1 MHPDYVISP
10 NSLQSDLQPKYASIG
25 VSSLF
30 LNLRS
35 VEGVYASI
43 EGLGEKFDREEQAQA
58 LVEEYQQF
66 MEEYRS
72 QNEGKESPTVL
83 VLMGLPGSYIVA
95 TESSYVGNLVKLA
108 GGVNVYGDGDGQE
121 FLTANTEDMKT
132 KEPDIILR
140 AAHALPEDVVE
151 MFQDEF
157 ETNDIWK
164 HFEAV
169 QEGRVYDL
177 PYDLFGMS
185 AKFNYPDALEELQP
199 LLFGEGI

>member
-1 MHPDYVISP
+1 M
-10 NSLQSDLQPKYASIG
+10 
-25 VSSLF
+25 
-30 LNLRS
+30 
-35 VEGVYASI
+35 
-43 EGLGEKFDREEQAQA
+43 
-58 LVEEYQQF
+58 
-66 MEEYRS
+66 
-72 QNEGKESPTVL
+72 
-83 VLMGLPGSYIVA
+83 
-95 TESSYVGNLVKLA
+95 VGNLGTRA
-108 GGVNVYGDGDGQE
+108 GGANVHGDGNGQE
-121 FLTANTEDMKT
+121 TLTDNTEDMRT
-132 KEPDIILR
+132 KEPDIVLR